1 VYYLFVGGSRSKFGM
16 TFFCMQKLVTFNHVF
31 WNSISSF
38 TYYHEVVKTR
48 FSFSFKYFFMFSLIL
63 GTLLTIVVSLTFVP
77 DVNQFLKRFALRAPA
92 LYPNDLVI
100 TVKDGKLA
108 TNVTE
113 PLHFPVPLELFSDT
127 PGVISDQNQEYLLTI
142 DTNAQINDY
151 SNSHSLI
158 FVTREQVVVPDSDG
172 VGFRVYP
179 ISSFDDGTIDKNAVT
194 KLLDTISPW
203 YPFIVPAMIFILWFT
218 LTILLSII
226 RLISLSVLTL
236 ILRVPAYFMHISLTY
251 RKLFQ
256 IGLHA
261 LTLPTIIQILM
272 TSFELYP
279 PIPFFNSIV
288 FLLYSL
294 VILSELK
301 RKPATSPIQKL

>member
-1 VYYLFVGGSRSKFGM
+1 MEAERMKKLA
-16 TFFCMQKLVTFNHVF
+16 TFSHVF

-38 TYYHEVVKTR
+38 TYYHEVVKAR
-48 FSFSFKYFFMFSLIL
+48 FSFSFKYFLMFSFIL
-63 GTLLTIVVSLTFVP
+63 GTLLTIIISVTFVP
-77 DVNQFLKRFALRAPA
+77 DVNAFLRRFALRAPA

-100 TVKDGKLA
+100 TVKDGKLT

-113 PLHFPVPLELFSDT
+113 PLRFPVPLELLSDT
-127 PGVISDQNQEYLLTI
+127 PGVVSDQNQEYLVTI

-151 SNSHSLI
+151 TKSNSLI
-158 FVTREQVVVPDSDG
+158 FVTREQVVIPDNDG

-179 ISSFDDGTIDKNAVT
+179 ISSFNDGTIDKATVT
-194 KLLDTISPW
+194 RLLDTLSPW
-203 YPFIVPAMIFILWFT
+203 YSFIVPVLIFILWFT
-218 LTILLSII
+218 LTVLLSMV
-226 RLISLSVLTL
+226 RLISLGVLTL
-236 ILRVPAYFMHISLTY
+236 ILRLPAFFMHLPLSY
-251 RKLFQ
+251 SKLFQ

-261 LTLPTIIQILM
+261 LTLPTLIQILM

-301 RKPATSPIQKL
+301 RKPVAPVVQKLK

>member
-1 VYYLFVGGSRSKFGM
+1 MKKLA
-16 TFFCMQKLVTFNHVF
+16 TFSHVF

-38 TYYHEVVKTR
+38 TYYHQVVKAR
-48 FSFSFKYFFMFSLIL
+48 FSFSFKYFLMFSFVL
-63 GTLLTIVVSLTFVP
+63 GTLLTIIVSLTFVP
-77 DVNQFLKRFALRAPA
+77 DVNQFIRRFALRAPA
-92 LYPNDLVI
+92 LFPNDLVI
-100 TVKDGKLA
+100 TVKDGQLA

-113 PLHFPVPLELFSDT
+113 PLHFPIPLELFTDT
-127 PGVISDQNQEYLLTI
+127 PGVVSDQNQKYLFTI
-142 DTNAQINDY
+142 DTKAQISDY
-151 SNSHSLI
+151 KNSQSLI
-158 FVTREQVVVPDSDG
+158 FMTREQVVIPDSDG
-172 VGFRVYP
+172 VGFRVYQ
-179 ISSFDDGTIDKNAVT
+179 IASFNEGTIDKTIIT

-203 YPFIVPAMIFILWFT
+203 YQFIVPAMIFILWFT
-218 LTILLSII
+218 LTILLSIV

-236 ILRVPAYFMHISLTY
+236 ILRVPAYFMHVPLTY
-251 RKLFQ
+251 RKQFQ

-301 RKPATSPIQKL
+301 RKPAAPVLQKL